1 MQNVDARQS
10 AQVSSAQAKDEWP
23 KESYSWYVVLVLC
36 ICGMVAFIDRQIINL
51 LVEDIKADLQISDTE
66 VSLLQGFAFAVFYAL
81 AAVPLGRLAD
91 TSSRRR
97 LITVGIVVWT
107 AAAAACGLAK
117 SFWQLFI
124 ARVFVGVGEATL
136 TPSGFSMLADL
147 FRPGRVSLP
156 VAVFT
161 ASSFVGSGVALLVG
175 GYVISALSRVDN
187 ISLPIIG
194 VLQTWEAAFIIC
206 ALPGILVALWFHL
219 TVREPVRRASVSS
232 NAIADQSAKPSLHEV
247 WVFVR
252 GHSQVF
258 TAVFAGIS
266 VLAAVQFCLGAWVP
280 AHFIRNHG
288 WTPSEVGYAYG
299 LIFLIC
305 GTGGAI
311 SGGWIA
317 DRLQRKGVK
326 DGHLLTAM
334 WAALLAAPFVVV
346 FPAVSQAELAI
357 ALLAPVVFFGTM
369 PFGAGP
375 ALIPV
380 ICPPRMRGLLV
391 AIYLLIANLI
401 GQAGGPLV
409 VALFTDWV
417 FGSPELVSRSLMVAP
432 VALLLIGAVLV
443 GRGRSEL
450 RRFYEQAA

>member
-1 MQNVDARQS
+1 MQAVDPVES
-10 AQVSSAQAKDEWP
+10 T
-23 KESYSWYVVLVLC
+23 KESYGWYVVLVLC
-36 ICGMVAFIDRQIINL
+36 ICSMVAFIDRQIINL

-97 LITVGIVVWT
+97 LITAGIVVWT
-107 AAAAACGLAK
+107 VAAAACGLAK
-117 SFWQLFI
+117 NFWQLFI

-136 TPSGFSMLADL
+136 TPSAFSMIADL

-161 ASSFVGSGVALLVG
+161 ASSFVGSGLALLIG
-175 GYVISALSRVDN
+175 GYVIAMLSRTEA
-187 ISLPIIG
+187 IHLPLVG
-194 VLQTWEAAFIIC
+194 ALNTWEAAFIIC
-206 ALPGILVALWFHL
+206 ALPGFLVALWFFL
-219 TVREPVRRASVSS
+219 TVREPVRRSALVEGATPDESV
-232 NAIADQSAKPSLHEV
+232 KPSLTEV
-247 WVFVR
+247 WAFVR
-252 GHSQVF
+252 TNSRVF

-299 LIFLIC
+299 LIFLFC

-317 DRLQRKGVK
+317 DRLQRQGIQ
-326 DGHLLTAM
+326 DGHLRTAM
-334 WAALLAAPFVVV
+334 WAALLAAPFVIA
-346 FPAVSQAELAI
+346 FPAVDDPRLAI
-357 ALLAPVVFFGTM
+357 SLLAPVVFFGTM

-391 AIYLLIANLI
+391 AIYLLIANVI

-417 FGSPELVSRSLMVAP
+417 FGSPELVSRSLMIAP
-432 VALLLIGAVLV
+432 VGLLLVGAFLV
-443 GRGRSEL
+443 GRGMASL
-450 RRFYEQAA
+450 RRFYDQAA